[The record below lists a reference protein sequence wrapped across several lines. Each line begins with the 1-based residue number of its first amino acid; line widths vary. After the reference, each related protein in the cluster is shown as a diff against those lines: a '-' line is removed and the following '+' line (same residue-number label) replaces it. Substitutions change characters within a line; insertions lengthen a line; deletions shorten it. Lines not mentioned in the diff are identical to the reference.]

1 MIEITIKDDYIK
13 IGQLIKLAGLVGS
26 GLEAK
31 LEIVNGNVMLNGKTE
46 IQRGKKV
53 VPGDIVECKGESIK
67 VIN

>member
-13 IGQLIKLAGLVGS
+13 IGQLIKLAGLVES

-53 VPGDIVECKGESIK
+53 VPGDIVEYKGESIK